1 MAYYT
6 AYSEQMKEG
15 EVEGVA
21 VMFVPLVPFVTL
33 VPLVPLGQS
42 LHKHLL
48 KYLCPTIWKSSLSA
62 VDAINGSYCQ
72 AVMPLQNV
80 DNRQLTAKDSL
91 LSIGKAGAQFVRQRY
106 SSLRRDIH
114 GNNSHLPLRH
124 YRCPLLLLFI
134 MFLLYEPRYKGNR
147 P

>member
-42 LHKHLL
+42 LHKHLP
-48 KYLCPTIWKSSLSA
+48 KYLCPTI
-62 VDAINGSYCQ
+62 C
-72 AVMPLQNV
+72 
-80 DNRQLTAKDSL
+80 
-91 LSIGKAGAQFVRQRY
+91 
-106 SSLRRDIH
+106 
-114 GNNSHLPLRH
+114 H
-124 YRCPLLLLFI
+124 YRQWTRSMVPTARPSCH
-134 MFLLYEPRYKGNR
+134 YKMWIIVS
-147 P
+147 